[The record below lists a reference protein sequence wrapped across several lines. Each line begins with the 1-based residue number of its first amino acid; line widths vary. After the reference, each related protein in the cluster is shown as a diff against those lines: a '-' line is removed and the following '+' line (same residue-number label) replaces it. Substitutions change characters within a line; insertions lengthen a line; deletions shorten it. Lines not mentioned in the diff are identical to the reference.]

1 MGVEDLGTRIAPGDA
16 VGLARALVRIDSGNP
31 SLVPGAPGEGAIAQF
46 LARVLRAWGMNVE
59 LHEVAPGR
67 PNVVAHLGGG
77 GGGRS
82 LMFNGH
88 LDVVGVD
95 GMVHPPFD
103 ADERDGRLFGRGSS
117 DMKAG
122 VAAMCAAAARAAA
135 DGGLPGQIIVA
146 AVVDEEFESLGTRA
160 LVARGTR
167 ADAAIVTEP
176 TRLAIMPAHKGFVWL
191 DVALRGRAAHGS
203 RWDIGIDAI
212 RHAGLLLAELDRI
225 DTEVLPAREHPLLGR
240 PSVHA
245 SLIEGGAGMSTYPE
259 RCLLRLERRTIPGE
273 RLADVVAEVEG
284 ACARVRARRPT
295 FAADVTVGV
304 TQSPSDVETGA
315 PIVRALDAAL
325 RACGEAVRVEGMS
338 AWTDA
343 AILNDAGIPAV
354 CFGPGDITLAH
365 AAEEYVIIDEI
376 ERATTVLTGL
386 ARQWCGRTTDADGHP
401 AWPN

>member
-1 MGVEDLGTRIAPGDA
+1 MIPTPGDA
-16 VGLARALVRIDSGNP
+16 IGLTRLLVRVDSRNP
-31 SLVPGAPGEGAIAQF
+31 GLVAGAPGEGDVARI
-46 LARVLRAWGMNVE
+46 LASVLEVWGFTVS
-59 LHEVAPGR
+59 LQQVADGR
-67 PNVVAHLGGG
+67 PNVVARIGKTGR
-77 GGGRS
+77 GGRS

-95 GMVHPPFD
+95 GMTHAPFE
-103 ADERDGRLFGRGSS
+103 AEERDGRLFGRGSS

-122 VAAMCAAAARAAA
+122 VAAMCAAAARAEAG
-135 DGGLPGQIIVA
+135 GGLQGEIIVT

-160 LVARGTR
+160 LVARGVR

-191 DVALRGRAAHGS
+191 DVTLRGRAAHGS

-225 DTEVLPAREHPLLGR
+225 DADVLPTRTHPLLGR

-273 RLADVVAEVEG
+273 RVADVVAEVEA

-295 FAADVTVGV
+295 FAAELALGV
-304 TQSPSDVETGA
+304 TQSPSDVPVDA
-315 PIVRALDAAL
+315 PIVGALDAAL
-325 RACGEAVRVEGMS
+325 RGRGESPRVEGMS

-343 AILNDAGIPAV
+343 AILNDAGIPAI
-354 CFGPGDITLAH
+354 CFGPGDISLAH
-365 AAEEYVIIDEI
+365 AAEEYVIIEEI
-376 ERATTVLTGL
+376 ERATAVLTAL
-386 ARQWCGRTTDADGHP
+386 ARRSCGSATNGDSER
-401 AWPN
+401 AWHN